1 MNYVIEQIANAGRYG
16 DDKLV
21 HMSSD
26 EVAGLKNLANAYGTK
41 ITKNP
46 QTGLDEAFNLRQF
59 LPMIAGAALGPAGIG
74 LSALQAGIATGVGGA
89 LITGDPLQGA
99 MMGLGGY
106 GGAGLGGAL
115 SSAGSAGAQ
124 AGANTAQLTA
134 EQASTQS
141 MNPAITASQ
150 KDVLFKPQI
159 MQSGQILPTP
169 EGGTQI
175 LGSNAN
181 TLQSMRVGDPSS
193 YAMDVGNPASSIG
206 YTSKTGLWN
215 APTNAGAIPPVNVI
229 PTNPALDP
237 NIPLTDTVMGKA
249 GTVGEGLKGV
259 ISDAPGAREAFMS
272 PVEQGGI
279 GGGSGLFK
287 SSLAASA
294 PILNEAMQPEEMNMY
309 SDAQSVPFES
319 YLDRYGI
326 RRVRPVGGYAEG
338 GLTDASLSNKSG
350 LGSLIDGSGDGMGDE
365 VLAKVSPGEYIITA
379 QAVSA
384 LGNGNTD
391 AGAKKLD
398 KMMDRIYKEQSGES
412 KQMSRITDNVMPI

>member
-26 EVAGLKNLANAYGTK
+26 EIAGLKSLANAYGTK

-46 QTGLDEAFNLRQF
+46 QTGLDEAFNLKQF

-74 LSALQAGIATGVGGA
+74 LTALQAGMVMGA
-89 LITGDPLQGA
+89 AGTVMTGDPLQGA
-99 MMGLGGY
+99 MIGLGGY

-124 AGANTAQLTA
+124 AGSTAAAGTEA
-134 EQASTQS
+134 AATQS
-141 MNPAITASQ
+141 LNPAITASQ
-150 KDVLFKPQI
+150 TGVEAQGLAGAYPNAPLAGEQVL
-159 MQSGQILPTP
+159 T
-169 EGGTQI
+169 
-175 LGSNAN
+175 SNAN
-181 TLQSMRVGDPSS
+181 TLQTMGVGDPST
-193 YAMDVGNPASSIG
+193 YAMDVGNPAIG
-206 YTSKTGLWN
+206 YTSK
-215 APTNAGAIPPVNVI
+215 GAIPPVNVA
-229 PTNPALDP
+229 PTPTLDP

-249 GTVGEGLKGV
+249 GAVGEGFKGV
-259 ISDAPGAREAFMS
+259 VTDAPGARDAFMA
-272 PVEQGGI
+272 PVKEGGI

-287 SSLAASA
+287 SSMAASA
-294 PILNEAMQPEEMNMY
+294 PIIDEAMKPEEY
-309 SDAQSVPFES
+309 SYSVQDSIPARS

-326 RRVRPVGGYAEG
+326 RRVKPEGFAEG

-350 LGSLIDGSGDGMGDE
+350 LGSLIKGSGDGMGDE
-365 VLAKVSPGEYIITA
+365 IPALVSPGEYIITA

-398 KMMDRIYKEQSGES
+398 GMMDRIYKAQTGEPE
-412 KQMSRITDNVMPI
+412 QMSRISDNVMPV

>member
-1 MNYVIEQIANAGRYG
+1 TAAAG
-16 DDKLV
+16 
-21 HMSSD
+21 
-26 EVAGLKNLANAYGTK
+26 T
-41 ITKNP
+41 
-46 QTGLDEAFNLRQF
+46 EA
-59 LPMIAGAALGPAGIG
+59 AA
-74 LSALQAGIATGVGGA
+74 
-89 LITGDPLQGA
+89 
-99 MMGLGGY
+99 
-106 GGAGLGGAL
+106 
-115 SSAGSAGAQ
+115 
-124 AGANTAQLTA
+124 
-134 EQASTQS
+134 TQS

-150 KDVLFKPQI
+150 EGVKAQGLTGAYPNAPLAGEQVL
-159 MQSGQILPTP
+159 T
-169 EGGTQI
+169 
-175 LGSNAN
+175 SNAN
-181 TLQSMRVGDPSS
+181 TLQSMGVSDPSK
-193 YAMDVGNPASSIG
+193 YAMDVGSPAID
-206 YTSKTGLWN
+206 
-215 APTNAGAIPPVNVI
+215 PVKVI

-294 PILNEAMQPEEMNMY
+294 PILDEAMQPEEMNMY

>member
-26 EVAGLKNLANAYGTK
+26 EVAGLKGLANAYGTK

-46 QTGLDEAFNLRQF
+46 QTGLDEAFNLKSL
-59 LPMIAGAALGPAGIG
+59 LPMVAGLALGPAGVG
-74 LSALQAGIATGVGGA
+74 LTALQAGIATGVGGA

-124 AGANTAQLTA
+124 AGNTAVSTGTETITA
-134 EQASTQS
+134 ATPTNLPNAFPGGVPP
-141 MNPAITASQ
+141 MNPATDTLAMGSGTTPGLANAFSPSEVASQ
-150 KDVLFKPQI
+150 AANYTQNVVPPASTS
-159 MQSGQILPTP
+159 SG
-169 EGGTQI
+169 GFG
-175 LGSNAN
+175 A
-181 TLQSMRVGDPSS
+181 VGD
-193 YAMDVGNPASSIG
+193 
-206 YTSKTGLWN
+206 GLQ
-215 APTNAGAIPPVNVI
+215 
-229 PTNPALDP
+229 
-237 NIPLTDTVMGKA
+237 
-249 GTVGEGLKGV
+249 GV

-279 GGGSGLFK
+279 GGKSGLFK
-287 SSLAASA
+287 SGLAASA
-294 PILNEAMQPEEMNMY
+294 PMFEEALQPEEMNAY
-309 SDAQSVPFES
+309 SDGEPIPFES
-319 YLDRYGI
+319 YLDEYGL
-326 RRVRPVGGYAEG
+326 RRVRPKKFAEG
-338 GLTDASLSNKSG
+338 GLTDASLTNKSG
-350 LGSLIDGSGDGMGDE
+350 LGSLIQGSGDGMGDE
-365 VLAKVSPGEYIITA
+365 VPALVSPGEYIITA

-398 KMMDRIYKEQSGES
+398 GMMDRIYKSQSGEA
-412 KQMSRITDNVMPI
+412 KQMPRMSDSVMPT